1 MAAVPAA
8 AHEPPFVPAAAPLRT
23 LQDLL
28 SWAPGESRSDAFVR
42 GSRLPQPPCDCGMAA
57 AEAGRPRLLVCHD
70 LRGGYT
76 EDAEAQGGALGSNA
90 FCLWDWD
97 LVDTFVYFSH
107 ELVTV
112 PPPGWISAA
121 HLHGTQVLGTFITE
135 WEAGA
140 ELCGALLAS
149 PTTVRTAA
157 AQLASIADYY
167 GFDGWLVNIENE
179 VDSSQVPLLIDF
191 VAALSTE
198 MHQRREGSLV
208 IWYDSVT
215 EDGRLQWQ
223 DGLTD
228 KNSCFFAAADGIFTN
243 YCWKEGA
250 PKQCAQAA
258 GARHLDVFMG
268 IDAYGRGTY
277 GGGGYQC
284 DLAVREAFA
293 AGTSVAL
300 FGPAWPYENE
310 QEVPYEAAQL
320 R

>member
-28 SWAPGESRSDAFVR
+28 SWAPGKSRSDAFVR
-42 GSRLPQPPCDCGMAA
+42 ASRLPEPPCGSRMAA
-57 AEAGRPRLLVCHD
+57 AEAGRPKLLVCHD

-90 FCLWDWD
+90 FRLWDWD

-107 ELVTV
+107 ELVTM

-149 PTTVRTAA
+149 PTTVRAAA

-179 VDSSQVPLLIDF
+179 VDRSQVPLLIDF
-191 VAALSTE
+191 VAALTAE
-198 MHQRREGSLV
+198 MHQCREGSLV

-243 YCWKEGA
+243 YCWKA
-250 PKQCAQAA
+250 T
-258 GARHLDVFMG
+258 RHPDVLMG

-310 QEVPYEAAQL
+310 QELPYEAAQ
-320 R
+320 